1 MIEIKNLLAK
11 NVDFDELYSEVF
23 LIFQFDILFI
33 NLSLFA
39 FGQYLYWFSRI
50 SALLWSG
57 SSVDERAARNK
68 IFV

>member
-39 FGQYLYWFSRI
+39 FGQYLY
-50 SALLWSG
+50 
-57 SSVDERAARNK
+57 
-68 IFV
+68 